1 MQTVYANTVF
11 VCKTYASCIQ
21 AMHTIVFKGKI
32 SPHLYFHNAANI
44 SHIYMGNGGRYTD
57 LRSV

>member
-21 AMHTIVFKGKI
+21 AMHTIDFMQKI
-32 SPHLYFHNAANI
+32 DLQSELVDYAHF
-44 SHIYMGNGGRYTD
+44 SHIYMGILPHWGMV
-57 LRSV
+57 RSV